1 MAVIKK
7 TDDVIR
13 KAAEAAAAG
22 AKQTAGQSQKQQT
35 GTVQLQGVQP
45 VQTVQPVQQNMG
57 AQRSGYSYGGTRPAY
72 TSPYGD
78 QIDELL
84 SGILN
89 REGFS
94 YDVDSDPLYQQYRAQ
109 YTREGDRAMRDA
121 MGQAAAMTGGY
132 GSSYATTAA
141 TQAND
146 YYMSQLN
153 DRIPELEQLAYAK
166 YVQEG
171 QDLLSQLAALQG
183 AEQAAYGR
191 YRDQVGDYESDR
203 SFDYGLWADALS
215 QENWQ
220 TSFDYQKAQDALSQ
234 ENWQKTFDYQQ
245 AQDALAQQNWEREFA
260 YQQQQDALAYALQQA
275 KLYGSG
281 GGNGG
286 GTGGGPGNATY
297 QSSPYTATGQRKS
310 RAMTSMSSLQRNG
323 ATGQQMAAQLLR
335 MADLYSFSEDEVFEV
350 AQDYGIVDEVISLA
364 DSMAETE
371 EKYAGSAKS
380 GGGRN
385 TRMTR

>member
-22 AKQTAGQSQKQQT
+22 AKQTAGQSPKQQT

-45 VQTVQPVQQNMG
+45 VQSVQPVQQNMG

-72 TSPYGD
+72 TSPYGE
-78 QIDELL
+78 QIDALL

-286 GTGGGPGNATY
+286 DYDKNPDTEEQKDPYKAMVTGDYSYADSALRTMSMRGYDEADM
-297 QSSPYTATGQRKS
+297 ARKLL
-310 RAMTSMSSLQRNG
+310 SLAESKNLSDKQV
-323 ATGQQMAAQLLR
+323 LDL
-335 MADLYSFSEDEVFEV
+335 ADT
-350 AQDYGIVDEVISLA
+350 YGI
-364 DSMAETE
+364 
-371 EKYAGSAKS
+371 KS
-380 GGGRN
+380 ELKKLLS
-385 TRMTR
+385 